1 MRNINKI
8 TIISFFV
15 ATFIVLVFI
24 LDINK
29 PVSSQS
35 DAAIN
40 AEIELLQ
47 QQISE
52 QQKQIDEINEKRKKY
67 EELVKTAQ
75 SEAASLN
82 NQLIILNSR
91 ISQAEIEIE
100 STENEISKTNLQIQ
114 KLTVDRAAL
123 DRKIENQK
131 ESISHL
137 LRLSYRQNQVSTL
150 EILLL
155 NDSLADFL
163 NQLKYL
169 DNTNHEISRNVSK
182 LKENQEL
189 LTKNQE
195 SLEERRVELNSLKAE
210 LVSNRNALGY
220 ERQNKVYILEETK
233 ENEKEYQTLIAQA
246 KREHQQAQSE
256 INNLEVSVRQ
266 KLASLND
273 DPLEGSDSTI
283 AWPIPKNVITSHFH
297 DPRYPYRHIIGEH
310 SGIDI
315 RAAQGTTLRAAAD
328 GYVARVKFDGTSSY
342 GYIMIIHAN
351 SLSTVYGHV
360 SAVNVNPDEF
370 VVQGQIIGRT
380 GGAPGSPGAGAFS
393 TGPHLHFEVR
403 KNGLPVNPLN
413 YLP

>member
-1 MRNINKI
+1 MKKINKI
-8 TIISFFV
+8 TIIGFF
-15 ATFIVLVFI
+15 AITFIVLVFL
-24 LDINK
+24 LDLK
-29 PVSSQS
+29 SPASSQS
-35 DAAIN
+35 EAAIN

-47 QQISE
+47 QQIAQ

-100 STENEISKTNLQIQ
+100 STENEIAKTNLQIQ
-114 KLTVDRAAL
+114 KLTADRAAL

-137 LRLSYRQNQVSTL
+137 LRMSYRQNQVSTL

-163 NQLKYL
+163 NQLKYI
-169 DNTNHEISRNVSK
+169 DNTNHEISKNVKK
-182 LKENQEL
+182 LKENHEL
-189 LTKNQE
+189 LSKNQE
-195 SLEERRVELNSLKAE
+195 SLKERRVELNSLKAE
-210 LVSNRNALGY
+210 LISNRNALEY
-220 ERQNKVYILEETK
+220 EKQNKIYILEETR
-233 ENEKEYQTLIAQA
+233 ENEKEYQSLIAQA

-256 INNLEVSVRQ
+256 INSLEVSVRQ
-266 KLASLND
+266 KLASLIE
-273 DPLEGSDSTI
+273 DPLESSDSTI
-283 AWPIPKNVITSHFH
+283 TWPIPKNVITSHFH

-310 SGIDI
+310 SGIDV

-328 GYVARVKFDGTSSY
+328 GYVARVKFDGTSAY
-342 GYIMIIHAN
+342 AYIMIIHAN
-351 SLSTVYGHV
+351 NLSTVYGHV
-360 SAVNVNPDEF
+360 SAVNVQADQF
-370 VVQGQIIGRT
+370 VVQGQVIGRT
-380 GGAPGSPGAGAFS
+380 GGAPGSPGSGAFS

-403 KNGLPVNPLN
+403 LNGLPVNPLN